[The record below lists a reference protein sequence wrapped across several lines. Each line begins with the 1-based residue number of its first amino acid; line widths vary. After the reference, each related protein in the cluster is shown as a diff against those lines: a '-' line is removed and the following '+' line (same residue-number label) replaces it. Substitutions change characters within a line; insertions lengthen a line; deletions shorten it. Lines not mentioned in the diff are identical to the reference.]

1 MTIGGAFGYSEDLAK
16 AKGSVEG
23 SYKKK
28 KYLPLDLRP
37 EKTQAIRRRLPKQG
51 FFSLSFSL
59 SLVEIRCNSCKDLL

>member
-37 EKTQAIRRRLPKQG
+37 EKVQAIRR
-51 FFSLSFSL
+51 
-59 SLVEIRCNSCKDLL
+59 